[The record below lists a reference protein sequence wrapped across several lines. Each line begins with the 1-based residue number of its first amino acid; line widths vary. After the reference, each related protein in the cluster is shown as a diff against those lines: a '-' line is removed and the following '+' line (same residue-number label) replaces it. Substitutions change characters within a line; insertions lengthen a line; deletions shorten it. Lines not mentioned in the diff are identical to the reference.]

1 MLLRSLD
8 IAKAGRLR
16 LSRRVKKMEISQS
29 DPGLNC
35 RFIRAIQPGY
45 AVDSTHIMFSE
56 VFSIFCM
63 QHWGYGKSPDSIST
77 ISDIDD
83 DIDPVFFFRSEMLCT
98 DQPRRRG
105 FFPWYSSASD
115 SVVLQSAEKR
125 PDRMPYIVMQQ
136 FR

>member
-1 MLLRSLD
+1 
-8 IAKAGRLR
+8 
-16 LSRRVKKMEISQS
+16 
-29 DPGLNC
+29 
-35 RFIRAIQPGY
+35 
-45 AVDSTHIMFSE
+45 MFSE